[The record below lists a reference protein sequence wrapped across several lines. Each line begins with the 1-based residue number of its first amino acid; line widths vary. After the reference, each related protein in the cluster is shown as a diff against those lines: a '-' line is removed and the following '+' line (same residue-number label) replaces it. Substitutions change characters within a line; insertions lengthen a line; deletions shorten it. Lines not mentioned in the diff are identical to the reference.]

1 MSKRLNLDYLSPQT
15 ARGYSFVTIPHLLIV
30 HEAFDPV
37 DYGAKILFGL
47 MLNRASLS
55 AINADSFTDQNGKL
69 YIIYTNEQVM
79 KDMRCS
85 DKTATKMLRQLE
97 EVGLIERKRRG
108 LGKPSLIYMKD
119 FASVGFSDGFSKK
132 VQNRKIYTSENTGE
146 NVSESVRENVNGEGV
161 GNVDFTGNFQNRNI
175 YGSEGERFT
184 VQKAKDLRCSKID
197 YNQPDYKSI
206 NQSERSDGQLDGRG
220 ENGQVNVQGEGSKN
234 KKSKIISSSERVN
247 EKKTKKLNMT
257 SMTYGTASNSE
268 TSQAD
273 QLKYEKYTEVVKS
286 NIDYDYLRSTASR
299 PEVIDEML
307 EVIVETV
314 CSSKDTVRVSGE
326 DKPQEH
332 VKGRLLKLAFTHIEY
347 VLECLMANTTKVH
360 NAKAYLLTTLYNAPS
375 SMANYYQQEV
385 NYDLHGGGRVAFG

>member
-1 MSKRLNLDYLSPQT
+1 MGKTLET
-15 ARGYSFVTIPHLLIV
+15 LILQGIFRTV
-30 HEAFDPV
+30 
-37 DYGAKILFGL
+37 I
-47 MLNRASLS
+47 
-55 AINADSFTDQNGKL
+55 
-69 YIIYTNEQVM
+69 
-79 KDMRCS
+79 
-85 DKTATKMLRQLE
+85 
-97 EVGLIERKRRG
+97 
-108 LGKPSLIYMKD
+108 
-119 FASVGFSDGFSKK
+119 
-132 VQNRKIYTSENTGE
+132 
-146 NVSESVRENVNGEGV
+146 
-161 GNVDFTGNFQNRNI
+161 
-175 YGSEGERFT
+175 FT
-184 VQKAKDLRCSKID
+184 VLKAKDLRCSKID
-197 YNQPDYKSI
+197 YNQLDYKSI
-206 NQSERSDGQLDGRG
+206 NQSERSDRQLDGQDG
-220 ENGQVNVQGEGSKN
+220 NGQLNIQGEGNKN
-234 KKSKIISSSERVN
+234 KKSKIISSSERTS
-247 EKKTKKLNMT
+247 EKKTKKPNMT
-257 SMTYGTASNSE
+257 SMTYGTTSVSE

-299 PEVIDEML
+299 PEIIDEML